1 MQINITIPEDLEPFA
16 DDLHFFVT
24 MMLKKLNINR
34 HKGYGKVPFIEL
46 YNGLSIEVDELRDA
60 LKEQEQF
67 DVILEASDVANFA
80 FLMAIRA
87 SQLSKIAY
95 REERRG
101 ALWHTFPGDPGTT

>member
-1 MQINITIPEDLEPFA
+1 MQIRITIPENLEPFA

-34 HKGYGKVPFIEL
+34 HKGYGNVPFVAL
-46 YNGLSIEVDELRDA
+46 YSGMETEIGE
-60 LKEQEQF
+60 LKEALAEREQF

-87 SQLSKIAY
+87 SQLSKIEY

-101 ALWHTFPGDPGTT
+101 TLWHTFPSGPGTT